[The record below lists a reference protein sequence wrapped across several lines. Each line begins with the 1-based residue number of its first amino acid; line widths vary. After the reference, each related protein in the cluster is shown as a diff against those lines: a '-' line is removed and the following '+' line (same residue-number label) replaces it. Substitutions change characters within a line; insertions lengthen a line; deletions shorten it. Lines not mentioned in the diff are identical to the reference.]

1 MSEADETAVGVTRRE
16 LVRAAASGSGTTTVG
31 PAFVVNPDERQGETV
46 TAEVAAGSEPTPEA
60 AVGSGPTPEVATG
73 PEPTSEG
80 ADYTGRLVHVVGR
93 VAETDTDAASGGQS
107 RSVDGDVR
115 RYEVVVVDPAAG
127 GVRATRVDLLVLGPS
142 TLRTG
147 SLFAVENH
155 RREGGRTRL
164 SLERI
169 SASRGASN
177 LSETAHAAVD
187 SSVERRGATTAGVGA
202 VSTLVGLA
210 AVVYAFGRRMSGR

>member
-46 TAEVAAGSEPTPEA
+46 TAEVAAGSEPTP
-60 AVGSGPTPEVATG
+60 
-73 PEPTSEG
+73 EG

-169 SASRGASN
+169 SARRGASN